1 MATSSIYT
9 EVKIKDKAA
18 CKKLV
23 KALDDAVKSRKPK
36 VAFSRQPEMIKG
48 DKIKEIFKDVE

>member
-9 EVKIKDKAA
+9 NVYIKDKAA

-23 KALDDAVKSRKPK
+23 KALENAKEAKSKD
-36 VAFSRQPEMIKG
+36 VNYSRSTEVVEG
-48 DKIKEIFKDVE
+48 EKIKEIFKDA